1 MSLTA
6 PHVVFLSGTLR
17 DGCKADR
24 LARWCAQQCGEVS
37 TTVFTGTELEFP
49 FYRMPNGRRG
59 AQIQDYLAELATA
72 DGIVL
77 ISPVYHG
84 TVSGLLKNALDYV
97 NDLADDRRP
106 FLEGRPVGCVALAE
120 GDQGAASTIATLRTI
135 THALRGWPTP
145 LGVTLSRDL
154 AALRPDGEPVQAQ
167 TRRRLGIMLDQ
178 VLSLAW
184 PNAGRRGEAGILPTG
199 RILPAPD
206 SGGKEAAVLA
216 SIHGVPPRSS
226 STA

>member
-24 LARWCAQQCGEVS
+24 LAQWCAQQCGEVS

-135 THALRGWPTP
+135 AHALRGWPTP

-184 PNAGRRGEAGILPTG
+184 PNAGRRGEGEILPAG

-206 SGGKEAAVLA
+206 SGGKEAGVLA

>member
-6 PHVVFLSGTLR
+6 PHVVFLSGTLH
-17 DGCKADR
+17 DGSKADR
-24 LARWCAQQCGEVS
+24 LARWCAQQCGELS

-49 FYRMPNGRRG
+49 FFRMPNGRRG
-59 AQIQDYLAELATA
+59 AQIQHYLAELSGA

-135 THALRGWPTP
+135 AHALRGWPTP

-154 AALRPDGEPVQAQ
+154 AVLRPDGEPVQAQ
-167 TRRRLGIMLDQ
+167 TRRRLDIMLDQ

-184 PNAGRRGEAGILPTG
+184 LNASRRGESGILPPG
-199 RILPAPD
+199 RILPAPG